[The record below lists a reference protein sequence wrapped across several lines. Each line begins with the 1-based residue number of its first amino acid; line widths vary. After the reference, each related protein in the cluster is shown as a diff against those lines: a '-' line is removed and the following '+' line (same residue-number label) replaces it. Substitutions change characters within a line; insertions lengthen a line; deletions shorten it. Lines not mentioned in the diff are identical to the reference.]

1 MGFLDLKRT
10 YIVDVATS
18 LFLNEGIDNVTIKE
32 IAEAADVGEMTIYRY
47 FGKKQ
52 NIVAEAV
59 LSLQEIVSNDYFA
72 LKEAKTGYEKLKV
85 FYSSYLEVF
94 KNKPEYFRFIREFDL
109 LMMSEDE
116 NVLKQYEKG
125 IEGFKNAFIDAYNLG
140 IKDKTIK
147 TIDNIELFYFTTTHA
162 LIELCKKLS
171 YKKGVLAQDKKI
183 KKTDEIECL
192 INTILVSLKA

>member
-18 LFLNEGIDNVTIKE
+18 LFLSEGIDNVTIKE

-171 YKKGVLAQDKKI
+171 YKKGVLAQDKRI
-183 KKTDEIECL
+183 KKTDEIQCL

>member
-18 LFLNEGIDNVTIKE
+18 LFLSEGIDNVTIKE

-85 FYSSYLEVF
+85 FYFSYLEVF

-109 LMMSEDE
+109 LMMGEDE

-140 IKDKTIK
+140 IKDKTVK

-171 YKKGVLAQDKKI
+171 YKKGVLAQDKRI
-183 KKTDEIECL
+183 KKTDEIGCL

>member
-1 MGFLDLKRT
+1 MGFLDLKKT

-18 LFLNEGIDNVTIKE
+18 LFLSEGIDNVTIKE

-171 YKKGVLAQDKKI
+171 YKKGVLAQDKRI
-183 KKTDEIECL
+183 KKTDEIQCL